1 MKRFL
6 TICALLLLASSSFA
20 QNERGFFLKG
30 QLVDSVTKAPLAFA
44 SIVVINK
51 NKGIAS
57 TPEGTF
63 EIPVALGDSIKIS
76 SVGYADYIFQV
87 TMDMRKSGAVET
99 IEMSQQPLALD
110 DFVIS
115 QMSDD
120 FYLKRKLLDTMAAPV
135 MGINVLGLPTLGPP
149 SKFVPEPDPQFQL
162 FSVSVPIFQELSKNP
177 KQARIIRKMKEATAF
192 QAQRK
197 KERDKYF
204 NKGLVKRVTRI
215 DDRVIDE
222 FMEFCNFLDGE
233 ILGRSE
239 FDITQK
245 ILIKYQAFLRR

>member
-6 TICALLLLASSSFA
+6 TICAFLLLANSSYA

-30 QLVDSVTKAPLAFA
+30 QLIDSVTKKPLAFA

-57 TPEGTF
+57 TSEGKF
-63 EIPVALGDSIKIS
+63 EIPVGLGDSIKVS

-87 TMDMRKSGAVET
+87 TFDMRNSGTVET
-99 IEMSQQPLALD
+99 IEMSQQALALD

-120 FYLKRKLLDTMAAPV
+120 FYLKRKIDTLPPPARGLGYASMPLI
-135 MGINVLGLPTLGPP
+135 GIP
-149 SKFVPEPDPQFQL
+149 SKYVPIPDPQFQV
-162 FSVSVPIFQELSKNP
+162 FSVSIPIFQELSKNP
-177 KQARIIRKMKEATAF
+177 KQARIIRKMEEATAF

-245 ILIKYQAFLRR
+245 ILIRYQAFLRR